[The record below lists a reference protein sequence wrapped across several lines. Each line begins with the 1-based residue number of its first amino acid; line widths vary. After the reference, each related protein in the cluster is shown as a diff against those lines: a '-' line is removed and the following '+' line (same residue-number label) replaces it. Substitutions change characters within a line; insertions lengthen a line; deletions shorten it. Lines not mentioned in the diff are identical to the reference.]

1 MNVAFLFDSDADEY
15 GGIYG
20 DAIEAKILQMGV
32 LQNVKRHMRVSVGDV
47 LTYMY
52 SSRSGIDDH
61 LELCKKTYAPAGYD
75 QVRWERLVPTFGG
88 RTVYT
93 WLFQNMPIN
102 IANRLDAML
111 EHDETYLGCLGVDFS
126 IPIHLQLFRNSLIEK
141 FRFYGREAAN
151 FGEDEVE
158 EDPDV
163 VMREN
168 FEKNGFSLTYECIG
182 LRRTIFD
189 PYDSVAHFSRVGDFR
204 RYFQNIPGL
213 DEDIA
218 SEITFH
224 IEELHPKLFDGF
236 AAAAR
241 TLERA
246 ETAEDYAQAAIS
258 GRRLLEKVANYLYPP
273 SNNLRNGKKV
283 DSAAYL
289 NRIWAYIEDTLSASG
304 GDQIALNWLGKE
316 ADRLVKL
323 FNTGLHADSGRQ
335 KVEAAFRDLMIWL
348 SNVISLDPVAIWKS
362 LTTYHFD

>member
-1 MNVAFLFDSDADEY
+1 MLQAKQAFTQSFENLC
-15 GGIYG
+15 
-20 DAIEAKILQMGV
+20 
-32 LQNVKRHMRVSVGDV
+32 
-47 LTYMY
+47 
-52 SSRSGIDDH
+52 
-61 LELCKKTYAPAGYD
+61 LELLHQGY
-75 QVRWERLVPTFGG
+75 E
-88 RTVYT
+88 
-93 WLFQNMPIN
+93 
-102 IANRLDAML
+102 AML
-111 EHDETYLGCLGVDFS
+111 AAKSYQLDWKEDKLTVHYIAQMKTLRIRKENKITITPQYIIYSDEH
-126 IPIHLQLFRNSLIEK
+126 
-141 FRFYGREAAN
+141 A

-224 IEELHPKLFDGF
+224 IEELHPQLFDGF

-273 SNNLRNGKKV
+273 SNSLRNGKKV

-335 KVEAAFRDLMIWL
+335 KVEAAFRDLMVWL
-348 SNVISLDPVAIWKS
+348 SNVISLDPVAIRKS